1 MVRPVWIRGSSLSR
15 LAAQRKRGL
24 MSGAKFAISKV
35 VACALTV
42 FMVFGAVFPAN
53 AQHVAMLTPELLS
66 GAGVDP
72 SVARLETDITFQPE
86 KWLER
91 RSPTVDTKML
101 SAYAATRFK
110 PTSVKIEEAR
120 KERLC
125 LAQAIYHEARGES
138 EIGQRAVANV
148 ILNRVV
154 SKRYPSTVCGVVF
167 QNAGGKK
174 FRCQFTFACDGRSDM
189 GGDGNRI
196 VRESWVRANILA
208 LATYKRFQEGHRPE
222 ALPGTALFYHTTQ
235 VRPRWASS
243 YRAVA
248 TIGSHIF
255 YAPS

>member
-1 MVRPVWIRGSSLSR
+1 MVRPVWIRGSLLSR
-15 LAAQRKRGL
+15 SAAQRKRGL
-24 MSGAKFAISKV
+24 MSGAKFAISKA
-35 VACALTV
+35 VACVFALFYV
-42 FMVFGAVFPAN
+42 LGASVQAN
-53 AQHVAMLTPELLS
+53 AQHVAMLTPELIS
-66 GAGVDP
+66 GASVDA
-72 SVARLETDITFQPE
+72 SVARLNTDITFQPE

-91 RSPTVDTKML
+91 RSPTVDSKML
-101 SAYAATRFK
+101 SSYAATRFK

-154 SKRYPSTVCGVVF
+154 SNRYPSTVCGVVF

-189 GGDGNRI
+189 GGKGNRI
-196 VRESWVRANILA
+196 VRESWVRANVLA
-208 LATYKRFQEGHRPE
+208 LATYKRFQEGHRPQ
-222 ALPGTALFYHTTQ
+222 ALPGTALYYHTTQ
-235 VRPRWASS
+235 VRPSWASS
-243 YRAVA
+243 FRPVA